1 MTVAGGTLLVVV
13 NQEDP
18 SGWGRLL
25 GAPPHRLAPE
35 ASVRRRSDTG
45 PGSPNSGR
53 SGARTT
59 LAFLN
64 LDCSALRVGDLLCS
78 GISVSLEPCRRGANF
93 GVEEQLVYKW
103 IDLLEPVRRRRA
115 LTQAVEAYT

>member
-1 MTVAGGTLLVVV
+1 M
-13 NQEDP
+13 
-18 SGWGRLL
+18 R
-25 GAPPHRLAPE
+25 PPHRLAPE

-93 GVEEQLVYKW
+93 GVEEEQLVYKW